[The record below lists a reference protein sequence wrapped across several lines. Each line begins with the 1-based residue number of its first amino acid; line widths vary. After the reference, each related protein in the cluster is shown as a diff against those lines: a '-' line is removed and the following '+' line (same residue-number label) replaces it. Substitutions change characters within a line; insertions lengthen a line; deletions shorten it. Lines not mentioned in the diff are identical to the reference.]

1 MKILHVAHAL
11 PSKRV
16 TNQDLI
22 GEMLLR
28 NRARFSDNELEEL
41 QQRMQLSFRISGTEV
56 RYHRAEGEKAFT
68 VGMRAGRLALERSG
82 VSPADVDLLIYAGVG
97 RGWLEPAMANIFQA
111 ELGLSRATCFDVLD
125 ACASWI
131 RSLQLANALIAA
143 GTYRTVMILNCELNF
158 REYANFDLERMEDLE
173 HAFSA
178 FTIGEAA
185 TATLLV
191 AGSDGDDFVLSFRTS
206 GDKWNLCH
214 IPLPHADDFV
224 STSVTERRKPMSFYT
239 SPRELLAVATS
250 MLGTHFNE
258 TPALRDRAYD
268 LFIGHEVSLP
278 TTRMVTKL
286 LNIEPGIVFS
296 THSRFGN
303 TVSASLPLNISIAEE
318 EGRLKRGMQ
327 VLLTMGSA
335 GVTSAFGA
343 FRY

>member
-11 PSKRV
+11 PSKKV
-16 TNQDLI
+16 TNRDLI
-22 GEMLLR
+22 EEMLHR
-28 NRARFSDNELEEL
+28 NRARFSDNQLEEL
-41 QQRMQLSFRISGTEV
+41 RQRMQLSFRISGTEV

-68 VGMRAGRLALERSG
+68 VGMRAGQLALERSG
-82 VSPADVDLLIYAGVG
+82 VPATDVDLLIYAGVG

-111 ELGLSRATCFDVLD
+111 ELGLTRATCFDVLD

-131 RSLQLANALIAA
+131 RSLQLAKALITA
-143 GTYRTVMILNCELNF
+143 GAYRTVMILNCELNF
-158 REYANFDLERMEDLE
+158 REYANFDIERMEDLE
-173 HAFSA
+173 YAFSA

-191 AGSDGDDFVLSFRTS
+191 AESERDDFVLSFRTS

-224 STSVTERRKPMSFYT
+224 STPVTDRCKPMSFYT

-250 MLGTHFNE
+250 MLGSHFNE

-268 LFIGHEVSLP
+268 LFLGHEVSLP

-286 LNIEPGIVFS
+286 LNIDPGIVFS

-303 TVSASLPLNISIAEE
+303 TVSASLPLNISIAEA

-335 GVTSAFGA
+335 GVTSAFCA

>member
-11 PSKRV
+11 PSKKV

-22 GEMLLR
+22 DEMLRR
-28 NRARFSDNELEEL
+28 NRARFSDSELKEL
-41 QQRMQLSFRISGTEV
+41 QQRMQLSFRFSGTEV

-68 VGMRAGRLALERSG
+68 IGMRAGQLALKRSG

-111 ELGLSRATCFDVLD
+111 ELGLTRATCFDVLD

-131 RSLQLANALIAA
+131 RSLQLAKALITA
-143 GTYRTVMILNCELNF
+143 GAYRTVMLLNCELNF
-158 REYANFDLERMEDLE
+158 REYANFEIERMEDLE
-173 HAFSA
+173 YAFSA

-191 AGSDGDDFVLSFRTS
+191 GESSGDDIVLSFRTS

-214 IPLPHADDFV
+214 IPLSHADDFV
-224 STSVTERRKPMSFYT
+224 STSATDRFKPLSFYT
-239 SPRELLAVATS
+239 SPRELMAVATS

-258 TPALRDRAYD
+258 TPALRDRTYD
-268 LFIGHEVSLP
+268 LVIGHEVSLP
-278 TTRMVTKL
+278 MTKMVAKL
-286 LNIEPGIVFS
+286 LNIDPGIVFS

-327 VLLTMGSA
+327 VLLAMGSA
-335 GVTSAFGA
+335 GVTSAFCA

>member
-16 TNQDLI
+16 TNKDLI
-22 GEMLLR
+22 SEVLHR
-28 NRARFSDNELEEL
+28 NKARFSGNELKEIE
-41 QQRMQLSFRISGTEV
+41 QRMQLSFRFSGTEV
-56 RYHRAEGEKAFT
+56 RYHRAEGEKALT
-68 VGMRAGRLALERSG
+68 VGLRAGKLALERSG
-82 VSPADVDLLIYAGVG
+82 VSPTDIDLLIYAGVG

-111 ELGLSRATCFDVLD
+111 ELGLTKATCFDVLD

-143 GTYRTVMILNCELNF
+143 GAYRTVMILNCELNF
-158 REYANFDLERMEDLE
+158 REYANFDLERVEDLE
-173 HAFSA
+173 YAFSA

-185 TATLLV
+185 TATVLV
-191 AGSDGDDFVLSFRTS
+191 GESEPDDFILSFKTA

-214 IPLPHADDFV
+214 IPLPHAHDFISN
-224 STSVTERRKPMSFYT
+224 STNNRFKPMSFYT
-239 SPRELLAVATS
+239 SPRELMAVATS

-258 TPALRDRAYD
+258 TPALRDRSYD
-268 LFIGHEVSLP
+268 LLLGHEVSLP
-278 TTRMVTKL
+278 TTRMVAKL
-286 LNIEPGIVFS
+286 LKIDPGIVFS
-296 THSRFGN
+296 THARFGN

-327 VLLTMGSA
+327 VLLAMGSA

>member
-11 PSKRV
+11 PSKKV
-16 TNQDLI
+16 TNGDLI
-22 GEMLLR
+22 DEVVDR
-28 NRARFSDNELEEL
+28 NRARFSDAQLKELR
-41 QQRMQLSFRISGTEV
+41 QRMQLSFRVAGTEV

-68 VGMRAGRLALERSG
+68 VGMRAGQLALERSG
-82 VSPADVDLLIYAGVG
+82 VPAADIDLLIYAGVG

-111 ELGLSRATCFDVLD
+111 ELGLGRATCFDVLD

-131 RSLQLANALIAA
+131 RSLQLAKALITA

-158 REYANFDLERMEDLE
+158 REYANFEIERMEDLE
-173 HAFSA
+173 YSFSA

-191 AGSDGDDFVLSFRTS
+191 ADPEHDDFALSFRTS

-224 STSVTERRKPMSFYT
+224 SCTVTDRCKPMSFYT

-250 MLGTHFNE
+250 MLGAHFSE
-258 TPALRDRAYD
+258 TPELRERTYD
-268 LFIGHEVSLP
+268 LFLGHEVSLP

-286 LNIEPGIVFS
+286 LNIDPGIVFT

-303 TVSASLPLNISIAEE
+303 TVSASLPLNISIAEA

-335 GVTSAFGA
+335 GVTSAFCA

>member
-11 PSKRV
+11 PSKKV

-22 GEMLLR
+22 DEMLRR
-28 NRARFSDNELEEL
+28 NRARFSDSELKEL
-41 QQRMQLSFRISGTEV
+41 QQRMQLSFRFSGTEV

-68 VGMRAGRLALERSG
+68 IGMRAGQLALNRSG

-111 ELGLSRATCFDVLD
+111 ELGLTRATCFDVLD

-131 RSLQLANALIAA
+131 RSLQLAKALITA
-143 GTYRTVMILNCELNF
+143 GAYRTVMLLNCELNF
-158 REYANFDLERMEDLE
+158 REYANFEIERMEDLE
-173 HAFSA
+173 YAFSA

-191 AGSDGDDFVLSFRTS
+191 GESSGDDIVLSFRTS

-214 IPLPHADDFV
+214 IPLSNAGDFV
-224 STSVTERRKPMSFYT
+224 STSATDRFKPLSFYT
-239 SPRELLAVATS
+239 SPRELMAVATS

-258 TPALRDRAYD
+258 TPALRDRTYD
-268 LFIGHEVSLP
+268 LVIGHEVSLP
-278 TTRMVTKL
+278 MTKMVTKL
-286 LNIEPGIVFS
+286 LNIDPGIVFS

-303 TVSASLPLNISIAEE
+303 TVSASLPLNISVAEE

-327 VLLTMGSA
+327 VLLAMGSA
-335 GVTSAFGA
+335 GVTSAFCA

>member
-11 PSKRV
+11 PSKKV

-22 GEMLLR
+22 EEMLRR
-28 NRARFSDNELEEL
+28 NRARFSENELKEL
-41 QQRMQLSFRISGTEV
+41 QQRMQLSFRFSGTEI

-68 VGMRAGRLALERSG
+68 IGMRAGQLALKRSG
-82 VSPADVDLLIYAGVG
+82 QSPADVDLLIYVGVG

-111 ELGLSRATCFDVLD
+111 ELGPTRATSLTID

-131 RSLQLANALIAA
+131 RVCSSPALIAA
-143 GTYRTVMILNCELNF
+143 GAYRTVMLLNCELNF
-158 REYANFDLERMEDLE
+158 REYANFEIERMEDLE
-173 HAFSA
+173 HVFSA

-191 AGSDGDDFVLSFRTS
+191 GESDRDDFVLSFRTS

-224 STSVTERRKPMSFYT
+224 SASATDRFKPMSFYT
-239 SPRELLAVATS
+239 SPRELMAVATS

-268 LFIGHEVSLP
+268 LLIGHEVSLP
-278 TTRMVTKL
+278 TTRMVAKL
-286 LNIEPGIVFS
+286 LNIDPGIVFS

-327 VLLTMGSA
+327 VLLAMGSA
-335 GVTSAFGA
+335 GVTSAFCA

>member
-11 PSKRV
+11 PSKKV

-22 GEMLLR
+22 DEMLRR
-28 NRARFSDNELEEL
+28 NRARFSDNELKEL
-41 QQRMQLSFRISGTEV
+41 QQRMLLSFRFSGTEV

-68 VGMRAGRLALERSG
+68 IGMRAGQLALKRSG
-82 VSPADVDLLIYAGVG
+82 VSPTDVDLLIYAGVG

-111 ELGLSRATCFDVLD
+111 ELGLTRATCFDVLD

-131 RSLQLANALIAA
+131 RSLQLAKALIAA
-143 GTYRTVMILNCELNF
+143 GAYRTVMILNCELNF
-158 REYANFDLERMEDLE
+158 REYANFDIDRMEDLE

-185 TATLLV
+185 TATLLT
-191 AGSDGDDFVLSFRTS
+191 SEPDRDDFVLSFRTS

-214 IPLPHADDFV
+214 IPLSHADDFV
-224 STSVTERRKPMSFYT
+224 SAPVTSHCKPMSFYT
-239 SPRELLAVATS
+239 SPRELMAVATS

-268 LFIGHEVSLP
+268 LLIGHEVSLP

-286 LNIEPGIVFS
+286 LNIDPAIVFS

-327 VLLTMGSA
+327 VLLAMGSA
-335 GVTSAFGA
+335 GVTSAFCA
-343 FRY
+343 FQY

>member
-1 MKILHVAHAL
+1 MKIVHVAHAL
-11 PSKRV
+11 PSRKV

-22 GEMLLR
+22 AEMVQR
-28 NRARFSDNELEEL
+28 NRTRFSNKQLDEL

-56 RYHRAEGEKAFT
+56 RYHRAEGEKAFS
-68 VGMRAGRLALERSG
+68 VGMKAGRLALERTG
-82 VSPADVDLLIYAGVG
+82 ISPAQVDLLIYAGVG

-111 ELGLSRATCFDVLD
+111 ELGLTRATCFDVLD

-131 RSLQLANALIAA
+131 RSLQLAKALIAA
-143 GTYRTVMILNCELNF
+143 GVYRTVMILNCELNF
-158 REYANFDLERMEDLE
+158 REYANFDIERMEDLE
-173 HAFSA
+173 YAFSA

-185 TATLLV
+185 TATLLT
-191 AGSDGDDFVLSFRTS
+191 ADSEPDDFVLSFRTS

-214 IPLPHADDFV
+214 IPLPNANDFV
-224 STSVTERRKPMSFYT
+224 SVSVTDKCKPMSFYT

-250 MLGTHFNE
+250 MLGTHFQE
-258 TPALRDRAYD
+258 TPALRDRTYD
-268 LFIGHEVSLP
+268 LFLGHEVSSP

-286 LNIEPGIVFS
+286 LNIDPKIVFS

-303 TVSASLPLNISIAEE
+303 TVSASLPLNISVAEE

-335 GVTSAFGA
+335 GVTSAFCA

>member
-1 MKILHVAHAL
+1 MKIVHVAHAL
-11 PSKRV
+11 PSRKV

-22 GEMLLR
+22 AEMVQR
-28 NRARFSDNELEEL
+28 NRTRFSNKQLDEL

-56 RYHRAEGEKAFT
+56 RYHRAEGEKAFS
-68 VGMRAGRLALERSG
+68 VGMKAGRLALERTG
-82 VSPADVDLLIYAGVG
+82 ISPAEVDLLIYAGVG

-111 ELGLSRATCFDVLD
+111 ELGLTRATCFDVLD

-131 RSLQLANALIAA
+131 RSLQLAKALIAA
-143 GTYRTVMILNCELNF
+143 GVYRTVMILNCELNF
-158 REYANFDLERMEDLE
+158 REYANFDIERMEDLE
-173 HAFSA
+173 YAFSA

-185 TATLLV
+185 TATLLT
-191 AGSDGDDFVLSFRTS
+191 ADSEPDDFVLSFRTS

-214 IPLPHADDFV
+214 IPLPNANDFV
-224 STSVTERRKPMSFYT
+224 SVSVTDKCKPMSFYT

-250 MLGTHFNE
+250 MLGTHFQE
-258 TPALRDRAYD
+258 TPALRDRTYD
-268 LFIGHEVSLP
+268 LFLGHEVSSP

-286 LNIEPGIVFS
+286 LNIDPKIVFS

-303 TVSASLPLNISIAEE
+303 TVSASLPLNISVAEE

-335 GVTSAFGA
+335 GVTSAFCA

>member
-1 MKILHVAHAL
+1 MKILQVAHAL
-11 PSKRV
+11 PSKKV

-22 GEMLLR
+22 EEMLRR
-28 NRARFSDNELEEL
+28 NRARFSDNELKEL
-41 QQRMQLSFRISGTEV
+41 QQRMQLSFRFSGTEV

-68 VGMRAGRLALERSG
+68 IGMRAGQLALERSG
-82 VSPADVDLLIYAGVG
+82 VSPVDVDLLIYAGVG

-111 ELGLSRATCFDVLD
+111 ELGLTRATCFDVLD

-131 RSLQLANALIAA
+131 RSLQLAKALIAA
-143 GTYRTVMILNCELNF
+143 GAYRTVMLLNCELNF
-158 REYANFDLERMEDLE
+158 REYANFEIERMEDLE
-173 HAFSA
+173 HTFSA

-191 AGSDGDDFVLSFRTS
+191 DESDRDDFVLSFRTS

-224 STSVTERRKPMSFYT
+224 SASATDRFKPMSFYT
-239 SPRELLAVATS
+239 SPRELMAVATS

-268 LFIGHEVSLP
+268 LLIGHEVSLP
-278 TTRMVTKL
+278 TTRMVAKL
-286 LNIEPGIVFS
+286 LNIDPGIVFS

-327 VLLTMGSA
+327 VLLAMGSA
-335 GVTSAFGA
+335 GVTSAFCA

>member
-16 TNQDLI
+16 TNKDLI
-22 GEMLLR
+22 EEMLRR
-28 NRARFSDNELEEL
+28 NRARFSDSELKEL
-41 QQRMQLSFRISGTEV
+41 QQRMQLSFRFSGTEV
-56 RYHRAEGEKAFT
+56 RYHRAQGEKAFA
-68 VGMRAGRLALERSG
+68 VGMRAGKLALERSG
-82 VSPADVDLLIYAGVG
+82 VAPSDVDLLIYAGVG

-131 RSLQLANALIAA
+131 RSLQLANALITA
-143 GTYRTVMILNCELNF
+143 GAYGTVMILNCELNF

-173 HAFSA
+173 YAFSA

-185 TATLLV
+185 TATLL
-191 AGSDGDDFVLSFRTS
+191 APDDCDDLVLSFRTS

-214 IPLPHADDFV
+214 IPLSHADDFV
-224 STSVTERRKPMSFYT
+224 STSVTSRCKPMSFYT
-239 SPRELLAVATS
+239 SPRELMAVANS

-258 TPALRDRAYD
+258 TPALRNRAYD
-268 LFIGHEVSLP
+268 LVIGHEVGLP
-278 TTRMVTKL
+278 MTRMVAKL
-286 LNIEPGIVFS
+286 LNIDPGIVFS

-318 EGRLKRGMQ
+318 EGLLKRGMQ
-327 VLLTMGSA
+327 VLLAMGSA
-335 GVTSAFGA
+335 GVTSAFCA

>member
-1 MKILHVAHAL
+1 MKILHVARAL
-11 PSKRV
+11 PSKKV

-22 GEMLLR
+22 EEVLRR
-28 NRARFSDNELEEL
+28 NRARFSDKELDEL

-68 VGMRAGRLALERSG
+68 IGMRAGQLALERSG
-82 VSPADVDLLIYAGVG
+82 VLPTDVDLLIYAGVG

-111 ELGLSRATCFDVLD
+111 ELGLTRATCFDVLD

-131 RSLQLANALIAA
+131 RSLQLAKALIVA
-143 GTYRTVMILNCELNF
+143 GAYRTVMILNCELNF
-158 REYANFDLERMEDLE
+158 REYANFDIERMEDLE

-191 AGSDGDDFVLSFRTS
+191 AESEHDDFFLSFRTS

-214 IPLPHADDFV
+214 IPLPHANDFV
-224 STSVTERRKPMSFYT
+224 SASVTDRCKPMFFYT

-268 LFIGHEVSLP
+268 LFLGHEVSLP

-286 LNIEPGIVFS
+286 LNIDPGIVFS

-335 GVTSAFGA
+335 GVTSAFCA

>member
-11 PSKRV
+11 PSKKV

-22 GEMLLR
+22 GEMLHR

-41 QQRMQLSFRISGTEV
+41 QQRMQLSFRFSGTEV

-68 VGMRAGRLALERSG
+68 IGMRAGQLALERSG
-82 VSPADVDLLIYAGVG
+82 VSPADVDLLIYAGVV
-97 RGWLEPAMANIFQA
+97 RGWLEPATANIFQA
-111 ELGLSRATCFDVLD
+111 QLGLTRATCFDVLD

-143 GTYRTVMILNCELNF
+143 GTYRTVMILNCELGF
-158 REYANFDLERMEDLE
+158 REYANFDIGRMEDLE
-173 HAFSA
+173 HVFSV

-224 STSVTERRKPMSFYT
+224 STSVTQRCKPMSLYT

-335 GVTSAFGA
+335 GVTSAFCA

>member
-16 TNQDLI
+16 TNRDLI
-22 GEMLLR
+22 EEMLRR
-28 NRARFSDNELEEL
+28 NRARFSDSELKELE
-41 QQRMQLSFRISGTEV
+41 QRMQLSFRFSGTEV
-56 RYHRAEGEKAFT
+56 RYHRAQGEKAFA
-68 VGMRAGRLALERSG
+68 VGMRAGKLALERSG
-82 VSPADVDLLIYAGVG
+82 VAPGDVDLLIYAGVG

-111 ELGLSRATCFDVLD
+111 ELGLRRATCFDVLD

-131 RSLQLANALIAA
+131 RSLQLANALITA
-143 GTYRTVMILNCELNF
+143 GAYRTVMILNCELNF

-191 AGSDGDDFVLSFRTS
+191 PESNCDEFVLSFRTA

-214 IPLPHADDFV
+214 IPLPHADDFI
-224 STSVTERRKPMSFYT
+224 STSMTDRCKPMAFYT
-239 SPRELLAVATS
+239 SPRELMATATS

-258 TPALRDRAYD
+258 TPALRDRSYD
-268 LFIGHEVSLP
+268 LLIGHEVSLP
-278 TTRMVTKL
+278 TTRMVAKL
-286 LNIEPGIVFS
+286 LNIDPGIVFS
-296 THSRFGN
+296 THARFGN

-327 VLLTMGSA
+327 VLMAMGSA
-335 GVTSAFGA
+335 GVTSAFGS